1 MEKRDY
7 KWTRGKTLEGYNEC
21 IFGGCD
27 TWAESNKNAYYVS
40 YNRKCGYLQFR
51 LKINKRLKKETREE
65 SIRELSK
72 FIGRKLSDL
81 IRVKRTILNID
92 AYNKGLIIRY
102 HFNMANNNDVLTPDE
117 ILNVLDKLQEAI
129 DENGF

>member
-1 MEKRDY
+1 MEKREY
-7 KWTRGKTLEGYNEC
+7 RWTRGKTLEGYNEC

-65 SIRELSK
+65 SIREISK

-81 IRVKRTILNID
+81 IRVKRTILNVD

-102 HFNMANNNDVLTPDE
+102 HFNMVNNDVPRPDE

>member
-1 MEKRDY
+1 MEKREY

-21 IFGGCD
+21 IFSGYQTC
-27 TWAESNKNAYYVS
+27 AESNTNAYYVS
-40 YNRKCGYLQFR
+40 YNRQCGYLQYR

-81 IRVKRTILNID
+81 IRVKKTILNVD
-92 AYNKGLIIRY
+92 AYNKGLRIRY
-102 HFNMANNNDVLTPDE
+102 HFNMTNNNDVPSPDE
-117 ILNVLDKLQEAI
+117 ILNVLEKLQEAI
-129 DENGF
+129 DDNGL